1 MCACGGSSA
10 GSTGSSGGSGSQTD
24 TAGVNKA
31 AGSNDADAADPSDA
45 GQEAGTIIIGSKD
58 FTENEIVAEIYA
70 LALEDAGF
78 TVERRMNI
86 ASSVIHTSLVS
97 GEVELYPEYTG
108 TGLLSILQMDL
119 ITDPKKVYETVKNAY
134 EEQFGITW
142 LDYAPAN
149 DGQGIF
155 VSRRVSDE
163 YGIRTI
169 SDLQANAS
177 EIRFASQ
184 GEFDEREDGIPG
196 LEKVYGPF
204 AWKSSRVYDNGL
216 KYQVVENDEA
226 DAAPAY
232 TTEGRLVETDK
243 FVLLEDD
250 KQVWPPYNI
259 APVVRGFGINH
270 SEIFTRNGL
279 SPGVSFPRIL
289 GIECVGEI
297 AETTDP
303 LRLPAGQKVISIMGE
318 MGRAFDGGYAEYA
331 LLPNE
336 QICPVETDLDWKT
349 LAALPETYYTAY
361 GSLLNLRIGDIKT
374 DSETDCKT
382 NVKTGSQTDRK
393 TEIKTDSKTHSKTSE
408 TGIRTPRILV
418 RGATSGVGVA
428 FLRLLKGRWSELHVS
443 GSTRSMKKEAQL
455 REAGFDEV
463 ILDADGVLQTDRQ
476 FDRVLELIGP
486 ATLRDTFSHVV
497 EGGIVC
503 STGQLGGQWTLND
516 FDPIFELPAN
526 GYLTSFYSGNVDPV
540 RLQSLLDYVRTYGI
554 DPAPER
560 VFSLPQVPEAHAYLE
575 SAHSFGKV
583 IVVI

>member
-1 MCACGGSSA
+1 MCLDPDCFVCLRRKQCRKYRQCSA
-10 GSTGSSGGSGSQTD
+10 GSAGSSGGSGSQTD

-31 AGSNDADAADPSDA
+31 AGSNDTDSADPSDA

-97 GEVELYPEYTG
+97 G
-108 TGLLSILQMDL
+108 LQMDL
-119 ITDPKKVYETVKNAY
+119 ITDPKEVYETVRNAY

-243 FVLLEDD
+243 FILLEDD

-259 APVVRGFGINH
+259 APVVRGEVLEAWPQIADILN
-270 SEIFTRNGL
+270 
-279 SPGVSFPRIL
+279 PVS
-289 GIECVGEI
+289 
-297 AETTDP
+297 
-303 LRLPAGQKVISIMGE
+303 
-318 MGRAFDGGYAEYA
+318 
-331 LLPNE
+331 
-336 QICPVETDLDWKT
+336 
-349 LAALPETYYTAY
+349 AALDTETVT
-361 GSLLNLRIGDIKT
+361 SLNAKVDI
-374 DSETDCKT
+374 DQEEYEDVALEFYES
-382 NVKTGSQTDRK
+382 
-393 TEIKTDSKTHSKTSE
+393 IK
-408 TGIRTPRILV
+408 
-418 RGATSGVGVA
+418 
-428 FLRLLKGRWSELHVS
+428 
-443 GSTRSMKKEAQL
+443 
-455 REAGFDEV
+455 
-463 ILDADGVLQTDRQ
+463 
-476 FDRVLELIGP
+476 
-486 ATLRDTFSHVV
+486 
-497 EGGIVC
+497 
-503 STGQLGGQWTLND
+503 
-516 FDPIFELPAN
+516 
-526 GYLTSFYSGNVDPV
+526 
-540 RLQSLLDYVRTYGI
+540 
-554 DPAPER
+554 
-560 VFSLPQVPEAHAYLE
+560 
-575 SAHSFGKV
+575 
-583 IVVI
+583 